1 MDVYKNTE
9 TLLKRYRDVVWNIE
23 VASIQLNTNN
33 ENPINEFLE
42 IGYTDNI
49 QIEEQTKTL
58 EKNKKILNLIDSAL
72 DLIQNKQKNGQ
83 EYYKILYY
91 TYISTEQFSA
101 CSEIIDKLNEDGFY
115 MSDKTYFRKK
125 NQAIKLLSEILF

>member
-1 MDVYKNTE
+1 MDAYKNTE
-9 TLLKRYRDVVWNIE
+9 MLLKRYRDVVWNIE
-23 VASIQLNTNN
+23 VANMQLNINT

-42 IGYTDNI
+42 IGYTDNV

-58 EKNKKILNLIDSAL
+58 EKNKSILSLIDKAL

-83 EYYKILYY
+83 EYYKIIYY
-91 TYISTEQFSA
+91 TYISTEPFNT

-115 MSDKTYFRKK
+115 MAEKTYFRKK